1 MLRPR
6 ASVARWSGKP
16 ARRRRTPRWSCR
28 SIHQR
33 RLVCVTPAILY
44 VGLYVR
50 MVHLLTGR
58 RIVDAS
64 RDRAVP
70 PYSSLG
76 KWARVLSS
84 KSLMRLDLRSKS
96 I

>member
-16 ARRRRTPRWSCR
+16 ARRRRMPRWSCR

-33 RLVCVTPAILY
+33 LLVCVMPSILY

-50 MVHLLTGR
+50 MVHLLAGR
-58 RIVDAS
+58 RSLTRAAPGLVTLNGLSEEGKGIVE
-64 RDRAVP
+64 
-70 PYSSLG
+70 
-76 KWARVLSS
+76 
-84 KSLMRLDLRSKS
+84 
-96 I
+96 